1 MNSSVLLSSSSLV
14 TLSDYD
20 LWHARFGHIN
30 IEYLWRASTMVDG
43 LPRVGGSKNLCRSYL
58 QGKQHR
64 EPFAK
69 QASHRGTAS
78 LQLVHMDLCGPLP
91 KASLGGSLY
100 FLLLVDDFSRF
111 C

>member
-1 MNSSVLLSSSSLV
+1 M

-30 IEYLWRASTMVDG
+30 SEYLRCASSMVDG
-43 LPRVGGSKNLCRSYL
+43 LPPVGGSKNLCRSCL

-64 EPFAK
+64 EPFLK
-69 QASHRGTAS
+69 QASRRGTAP

-100 FLLLVDDFSRF
+100 FLLLVDDYSRF